1 MHAKIFSATT
11 VGVEAHL
18 VEVEADLSFG
28 LVNFYIVGLPDTA
41 IKESN
46 KRILTSL
53 KNAGFRL
60 PAKRITVN
68 LAPADLKKEGTLFDL
83 PIAVGILLANQS
95 LEIPQ
100 DFLQETLFLGEL
112 SLDGSIR
119 FIKGAL
125 AIAFDAHRLGK
136 RRIIVPKEN
145 MQEAALIKNLEVIGV
160 SHLTE
165 LIAYLR
171 HEITL
176 EPATHHFDTYLAAQR
191 DDMLDFSQ
199 VKGQQMAKRALQIAA
214 AGRHNILFIGSPGS
228 GKTMLAKR
236 LQSIMPPMTFDE
248 LLETSKIYSITGK
261 LTNSSLLT
269 QRAFRSPH
277 HTISQAGLVGGG
289 SYPQP
294 GEISLA
300 HNGILFLDELTE
312 FKRDTLEALRQPLES
327 KTVSISRVAQNVTFP
342 ASFLLVAALNPCPCG
357 FFGDKKRQC
366 TCSRQQIVKYI
377 SKLSGPLLDRIDLQ
391 VPVQSIEY
399 DSIKA
404 VQDEQS
410 SALLYEKVIIARAT
424 QEKRFGNT
432 QTYNNFMAADQVEK
446 YCILTSAAEEIIR
459 KAFDKL
465 NLSMRGYHKILK
477 VARTIADLAAQ
488 DTIDAAHIQEAIMY
502 RSLDQYLEKE
512 NI

>member
-1 MHAKIFSATT
+1 MFDTT
-11 VGVEAHL
+11 STQH
-18 VEVEADLSFG
+18 DLS
-28 LVNFYIVGLPDTA
+28 
-41 IKESN
+41 
-46 KRILTSL
+46 
-53 KNAGFRL
+53 
-60 PAKRITVN
+60 
-68 LAPADLKKEGTLFDL
+68 
-83 PIAVGILLANQS
+83 
-95 LEIPQ
+95 
-100 DFLQETLFLGEL
+100 
-112 SLDGSIR
+112 
-119 FIKGAL
+119 
-125 AIAFDAHRLGK
+125 
-136 RRIIVPKEN
+136 
-145 MQEAALIKNLEVIGV
+145 
-160 SHLTE
+160 
-165 LIAYLR
+165 
-171 HEITL
+171 
-176 EPATHHFDTYLAAQR
+176 
-191 DDMLDFSQ
+191 LDFSQ

-236 LQSIMPPMTFDE
+236 LQSIMPPMTFNE

-261 LTNSSLLT
+261 LTNHSLLT

-327 KTVSISRVAQNVTFP
+327 KTVSISRVAQNVSFP

-366 TCSRQQIVKYI
+366 TCSRQQIMKYI

-399 DSIKA
+399 DSIKSTG
-404 VQDEQS
+404 DEQS
-410 SALLYEKVIIARAT
+410 SASLYEKVTIACTT
-424 QEKRFGNT
+424 QEKRFGDT
-432 QTYNNFMAADQVEK
+432 HVYNNCMTADQVEK
-446 YCILTSAAEEIIR
+446 HCVLTPTAEEIIR

-477 VARTIADLAAQ
+477 VARTIADLASQ
-488 DTIDAAHIQEAIMY
+488 EIIDAAHIQEAIMY

-512 NI
+512 VQLLAPLLR